1 MTALLAD
8 PVADALRARWTA
20 VPDLRDRYFPQ
31 ARDTQL
37 PPAMVWLIWLILAG
51 RGFGKTRTGAEWLVD
66 QALTHPATRWAVV
79 APTYA
84 DARDTCVEGDS
95 GILEVLHRRGHH
107 DYTWN
112 RSLGEIVLANG
123 TRIKLF
129 SADEPERM
137 RGPQHHGAWGDEPAS
152 WRYPEAFD
160 QLMFGLRLGDDPRV
174 VITGTP
180 KPTKLIRGLVE
191 RDDVAVTRGSTFDNA
206 DNLAPT
212 MLDEM
217 RRRYEGTRLGRQ
229 ELHAEILDDVE
240 GALWT
245 QAGIEALRV
254 TEPISDHPDDQPDYV
269 TVVVAVDPAVTS
281 GEDSDES
288 GIVTAASMPFG
299 RCHWCGPL
307 AEHDRHFVVLEDIS
321 GRHGTNETTRMVVD
335 AWAQMMA
342 DRVVVETNNGGD
354 WIPNAIRAVDPSVAV
369 SKVTATR
376 GKQLRAQP
384 VAALYEQ
391 GRVHHVGLFAELED
405 QMCSW
410 TPDSAGS
417 PDRVDALVW
426 ALTDLAEIPTHKS
439 MRVVNVE
446 AA

>member
-1 MTALLAD
+1 MSTTLAD
-8 PVADALRARWTA
+8 PVASILQRRWTT
-20 VPDLRDRYFPQ
+20 VVDLRDRYFPQ
-31 ARDTQL
+31 ARDTQQ
-37 PPAMVWLIWLILAG
+37 PPTVVWLIWLILAG
-51 RGFGKTRTGAEWLVD
+51 RGFGKTRTGAEWLAD
-66 QALTHPATRWAVV
+66 NALTHPHTRWAIV

-95 GILEVLHRRGHH
+95 GVLSVLHRRGHH

-123 TRIKLF
+123 SRIKLF
-129 SADEPERM
+129 SADEPDRM

-180 KPTKLIRGLVE
+180 KPTKLIRGLVA
-191 RDDVAVTRGSTFDNA
+191 RDDVAVTRGSTFDNEA
-206 DNLAPT
+206 NLAPT

-245 QAGIEALRV
+245 QAGIDANRIPV
-254 TEPISDHPDDQPDYV
+254 PKDHEEDFDY
-269 TVVVAVDPAVTS
+269 TDVVVAVDPAVTS
-281 GEDSDES
+281 GEESDES
-288 GIVTAASMPFG
+288 GIITAGSYALGMCP
-299 RCHWCGPL
+299 HCGPL
-307 AEHDRHFVVLEDIS
+307 AAGDRHFAVLEDIS
-321 GRHGTNETTRMVVD
+321 GRHGTNETSRLVVD
-335 AWAQMMA
+335 TYREVLA

-354 WIPNAIRAVDPSVAV
+354 WIPDALRNIDPRVV
-369 SKVTATR
+369 VTKVTATR

-384 VAALYEQ
+384 IAALYEQ
-391 GRVHHVGLFAELED
+391 GRVHHVGMFAELED

-410 TPDSAGS
+410 TPDSKDS
-417 PDRVDALVW
+417 PDRMDALVW
-426 ALTDLAEIPTHKS
+426 ALTALADVTEQRGRIVDS
-439 MRVVNVE
+439 GF